1 VRVRAGTS
9 GFSYKEWKGSFYPDD
24 MEPSD
29 MLGFYAGRFGTVEIN
44 NTYYRMPS
52 EKLLEG
58 WAAQVPDTFRFV
70 LKANRQITHF
80 KRLKPEAV
88 EPMEY
93 FASKAVT
100 LGDRLGPVLVQ
111 LPPNFKKDVPRL
123 SDFLAALPAGIRA
136 AFEFRH
142 DSWLDD
148 AVYDALRERR
158 AALVVAQTE
167 ESETPAVATADWG
180 YLRLR
185 KVDYGPGEVE
195 AWAERV
201 ADQPWDEAFVF
212 FKHEDEGTGPRL
224 ARRFMDAVEGSA
236 GG

>member
-1 VRVRAGTS
+1 VIVRAGTS

-24 MEPSD
+24 LPND
-29 MLGFYAGRFGTVEIN
+29 GMLAFYADRFGAVEIN

-52 EKLLEG
+52 DSLLEG
-58 WAAQVPDTFRFV
+58 WAGQVPEGFRFV

-93 FASKAVT
+93 FWSKATT
-100 LGDRLGPVLVQ
+100 LDHRLGPILVQ
-111 LPPNFKKDVPRL
+111 LPPNFKKDVDRL
-123 SDFLAALPAGIRA
+123 SEFLSAIPAGVRP

-142 DSWLDD
+142 ESWHDD
-148 AVYDALRERR
+148 AVYTALSDHS
-158 AALVVAQTE
+158 AALVIAQTE
-167 ESETPAVATADWG
+167 DSETPLAPTADWG

-185 KVDYGPGEVE
+185 KVNYEPGEVE
-195 AWAERV
+195 AWAEV
-201 ADQPWDEAFVF
+201 VGEQAWEEAYVF

-224 ARRFMDAVEGSA
+224 AERFMAAVNG
-236 GG
+236 